1 MCLSVH
7 MSDVATL
14 TSRLNSRAISET
26 QCEIRRANGP
36 CVSRA
41 RTHTHTH
48 AQTHTQTHTH
58 THVQVEILSEIRH
71 PNVVLLMG
79 ACLRGPNLV
88 SSKYGYV
95 NTCIHGSKHGYANTC
110 EWGRACGARTW
121 YARIHVSMLACM
133 DGYMNGCGANNG
145 GVLVGVPL
153 G

>member
-1 MCLSVH
+1 MRTAHVCR
-7 MSDVATL
+7 T
-14 TSRLNSRAISET
+14 
-26 QCEIRRANGP
+26 
-36 CVSRA
+36 RA
-41 RTHTHTH
+41 RAHTH
-48 AQTHTQTHTH
+48 ARTRTRKHTH

-133 DGYMNGCGANNG
+133 DGYMDGCGASNG

>member
-1 MCLSVH
+1 MSFRAYVGCGDANLAAEFSCYFRDPVRDTTCERPMC
-7 MSDVATL
+7 VA
-14 TSRLNSRAISET
+14 R
-26 QCEIRRANGP
+26 
-36 CVSRA
+36 VRA
-41 RTHTHTH
+41 RTHTRTRK
-48 AQTHTQTHTH
+48 HTH